1 LTAARPAP
9 SLWSFP
15 PRESRGRDIPAPNA
29 FSGRGTG
36 PRLRGPT
43 TIARLDFPLITDP
56 GFYAVA
62 IPAVLLLGISK
73 SGFGAGFGSLAVPLM
88 ALSVTVPQAAAILM
102 PLLFV
107 MDVLGLHAWR
117 KHFEWKLIRFL
128 LPFGLLGTGVGTVLF
143 KLLEPRLVAGIVGL
157 FTLVFLAQRLLFPP
171 KADSAPPPRWLG
183 AVLTTTSGFTSF
195 IAHAGGPPVNA
206 YVVPMRLPPP
216 VFTATMAVFFFTLNM
231 SKWIPY
237 AWLGLLDVRNMATS
251 LVLLPIAPVG
261 VVVGVKLAKRISPVL
276 FYRMVYLGM
285 LLTGLKLVWDGFL
298 AR

>member
-1 LTAARPAP
+1 M
-9 SLWSFP
+9 
-15 PRESRGRDIPAPNA
+15 
-29 FSGRGTG
+29 
-36 PRLRGPT
+36 
-43 TIARLDFPLITDP
+43 DFPLITDA

-62 IPAVLLLGISK
+62 IPAVLMLGISK

-117 KHFEWKLIRFL
+117 RHFDWKLIRFL
-128 LPFGLLGTGVGTVLF
+128 LPFGLLGTVVGTLLF
-143 KLLEPRLVAGIVGL
+143 KLLDSQLVAGIVGV

-171 KADSAPPPRWLG
+171 GPNSPAPPKWLG
-183 AVLTTTSGFTSF
+183 AILTTIAGFTSF

-206 YVVPMRLPPP
+206 YVLPMRLTPQ
-216 VFTATMAVFFFTLNM
+216 VFTATLAVFFFTINL

-237 AWLGLLDVRNMATS
+237 AWLGLLDLRNMATS
-251 LVLLPIAPVG
+251 MVLLPFAPVG
-261 VVVGVKLAKRISPVL
+261 VIIGVKLANRISPVL

-285 LLTGLKLVWDGFL
+285 LLTGLKLVWDGFF